1 MPTRA
6 NAPGGPDGP
15 GPAHDLS
22 VLHLVQPVE
31 GGVARVVTDLVRDQ
45 LRSGFRVTV
54 ACPEGGPLSTE
65 LSRLGARVVPWRA
78 TRSPGP
84 ALLGETLRAARLIR
98 RTRPDVIHAHS
109 AKAGVAARLAARGAV
124 PTVFQPHAWS
134 FEAVG
139 GVTARLSRSWERA
152 AVRWTSRVVC
162 VSEGERATGERA
174 GVLASFAVIPNGV
187 DLDLYRAPE
196 TARAATDAPLV
207 VCVGRLCRQK
217 GQDILLRAWQDVRR
231 AVPRAHL
238 VLVGDGP
245 DLAALRAAA
254 PASVSLIGAV
264 SSTAAWYRAADLVVL
279 PSRWEGM
286 ALAPLEAMA
295 CGTPVVVTDVGGS
308 AESLPAG
315 HAAHCLV
322 PPEDPGAL
330 ARAMARLL
338 TDAPLRTTLARQGL
352 QHVTSTHD
360 VRQTARSIARV
371 YRDVAALQRSEHREP
386 ISQ

>member
-6 NAPGGPDGP
+6 NTPGGP
-15 GPAHDLS
+15 GPAEGLS

-65 LSRLGARVVPWRA
+65 LTRLGARVCPWRA

-84 ALLGETLRAARLIR
+84 ALLGETLRAARLVR
-98 RTRPDVIHAHS
+98 HVRPDVVHAHS
-109 AKAGVAARLAARGAV
+109 AKAGVAARLAVRGRV

-139 GVTARLSRSWERA
+139 GLVALLSRAWERA

-162 VSEGERATGERA
+162 VSEGERATGLRA
-174 GVLASFAVIPNGV
+174 GVRASCSVIPNGV
-187 DLDLYRAPE
+187 DLEHYNAPDTPCGE
-196 TARAATDAPLV
+196 GAPLV

-217 GQDILLRAWQDVRR
+217 GQDVLLRAWRDIH
-231 AVPRAHL
+231 ASVPGAHL

-245 DLAALRAAA
+245 DLAALRARA
-254 PASVSLIGAV
+254 PGSVSFVGSV
-264 SSTAAWYRAADLVVL
+264 SDTAAWYRAADLVVL

-295 CGTPVVVTDVGGS
+295 CGRPVVVTDVGGS
-308 AESLPAG
+308 AESLAPG
-315 HAAHCLV
+315 HAPLCLV
-322 PPEDPGAL
+322 PPDAPDAL
-330 ARAMARLL
+330 AHAVTHLL
-338 TDAPLRTTLARQGL
+338 THPSLRGVLARQGHE
-352 QHVTSTHD
+352 HVSTTHD
-360 VRQTARSIARV
+360 VRQTARSIAEV

>member
-15 GPAHDLS
+15 PAHDLS

-45 LRSGFRVTV
+45 LRSGFRVAV

-98 RTRPDVIHAHS
+98 RVRPDVIHAHS
-109 AKAGVAARLAARGAV
+109 AKAGVAARLAARGRV

-139 GVTARLSRSWERA
+139 GITERLSRSWERA

-187 DLDLYRAPE
+187 DLDLYCAPG

-217 GQDILLRAWQDVRR
+217 GQDVLLRAWQDVRH
-231 AVPRAHL
+231 AVPGAHL

-254 PASVSLIGAV
+254 PGSVSLIGAV

-308 AESLPAG
+308 AESLPPG
-315 HAAHCLV
+315 HAALCLV
-322 PPEDPGAL
+322 PPDDPGAL
-330 ARAMARLL
+330 ARAITRLL

-360 VRQTARSIARV
+360 VRQTARSVAEV
-371 YRDVAALQRSEHREP
+371 YRDVAVLPRSEHREP